1 MGEVAL
7 FAKSVFL
14 PYKKVAQKRPPKL
27 TLQDLKYPPEVR
39 VELETCS
46 TIRRTPV
53 QAIFDKNIAKGT
65 MDPRVKFSL
74 PK

>member
-1 MGEVAL
+1 MSRRYLKGPCTNFQPNGMGEVAL

-14 PYKKVAQKRPPKL
+14 PYKKVARNG
-27 TLQDLKYPPEVR
+27 
-39 VELETCS
+39 
-46 TIRRTPV
+46 RTPV

-65 MDPRVKFSL
+65 TDLRVKFSL